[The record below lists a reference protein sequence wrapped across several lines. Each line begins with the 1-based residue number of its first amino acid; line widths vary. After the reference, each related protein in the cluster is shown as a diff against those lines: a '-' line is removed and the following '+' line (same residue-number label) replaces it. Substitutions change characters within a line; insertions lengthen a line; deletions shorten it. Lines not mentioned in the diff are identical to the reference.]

1 MARTDGEVRR
11 AMEAG
16 YNKAMEDCKF
26 GPELYV
32 AGFVDGMLFLKD
44 GTIPE
49 SRMEK
54 MLREYEQ
61 MNKE

>member
-1 MARTDGEVRR
+1 MARTEGEVRR

-16 YNKAMEDCKF
+16 YNKAMEDSKF

-32 AGFVDGMLFLKD
+32 AGFVDGMLFQKD

-61 MNKE
+61 KNKE